1 MIMVKLKQLI
11 EEGWIQCR
19 IVLEIVGKP
28 KEHVEK
34 TIKEVV
40 EKIKKEKGMKVLD
53 AHIADIQKKETGAK
67 EEGMIKEMWATFA
80 EIEIIFKDLIRM
92 TYFCF
97 EYMPASIEILE
108 PQKMALQAI
117 NLSEFFNDLQLRL
130 HQVTM
135 VAKQLNSKSIFLEN
149 NLQGLLTNFVLVA
162 LTNNEMTS
170 EQLSKITG
178 VEKERIED
186 FLDKLIDE
194 GRVEMVGEK
203 YRRLLDGGK
212 KSS

>member
-1 MIMVKLKQLI
+1 MIMVKLGQLI

-34 TIKEVV
+34 TMKGVI
-40 EKIKKEKGMKVLD
+40 EKVKKEKDMKVLD
-53 AHIADIQKKETGAK
+53 AHIADVKKRETGAK

-80 EIEIIFKDLIRM
+80 EVEIIFKDLIKI

-108 PQKMALQAI
+108 PQSLKLKAI
-117 NLSEFFNDLQLRL
+117 GLSEYFNDLQLRL

-135 VAKQLNSKSIFLEN
+135 VAKQLSSKSMFLEK
-149 NLQGLLTNFVLVA
+149 NLQGLLTNFVLVV
-162 LTNNEMTS
+162 LTGNEMTS
-170 EQLSKITG
+170 DQLAKITG
-178 VEKERIED
+178 LEKERLED
-186 FLDKLIDE
+186 FLDKLVDE
-194 GRVEMVGEK
+194 NKVEMAGEK
-203 YRRLLDGGK
+203 YRRVLDGGK

>member
-1 MIMVKLKQLI
+1 MVKLKQLI
-11 EEGWIQCR
+11 EDGWIQCR

-34 TIKEVV
+34 TINGVI
-40 EKIKKEKGMKVLD
+40 EKIKKEKDMKVLD
-53 AHIADIQKKETGAK
+53 AHIAEVQKRETGAK

-80 EIEIIFKDLIRM
+80 EVEIIFKNLIKM

-108 PQKMALQAI
+108 PQKMNLEAI

-135 VAKQLNSKSIFLEN
+135 VAKQLNSKSMFLEN
-149 NLQGLLTNFVLVA
+149 NLQGLLNNFILVA
-162 LTNNEMTS
+162 LATGHEMS
-170 EQLSKITG
+170 AEQLSKITG
-178 VEKERIED
+178 VEKERMED

-194 GRVEMVGEK
+194 GKVEMAGEN
-203 YRRLLDGGK
+203 YRRVLDGGK

>member
-1 MIMVKLKQLI
+1 MVKLKQLI